1 MDPLSF
7 SGARADLAAQ
17 LEAARRVIESHF
29 VGAGEV
35 LTKSIEGIDALTASL
50 DNLVKALDSKS
61 VAATT
66 EDMRVAAETLLGLSE
81 NHHARQQTI
90 ENLGRHRESMAKCVS
105 DMRSSMAYMRAFTVN
120 IKIVSS
126 GIAEAGSTFESFAQE
141 ISDCVESGRDQL
153 VKVEEEITDLQS
165 GLAAA
170 VGQGAE
176 LADRM
181 NKQLPVL
188 HKELSD
194 SATMMGEHYT
204 RVSAVA
210 GDGAGIARGILQ
222 RVVRVLQ
229 ALQVGDITRQ
239 RIEHVQAGIKY
250 VSAHT
255 SSDDDGRFAAIG
267 HALLSRQL
275 NATIEDFHR
284 EVAEIERAMADMAAH
299 SRELLKLRDMATGTA
314 GDNGEGFLKDLGA
327 RIEQALVLVNEIE
340 AADSSALKTGR
351 ETAAAAGHLGTRITA
366 IQSLKNDVQY
376 MALNTTIKCAQIGEA
391 ARPLS
396 VIAIELRDK
405 GRHLEDAAAGSLS
418 ALDEL
423 THAADSLATAGEGQA
438 RLSATE
444 ALEVAA
450 KLIRDARHR
459 TESEITNLVSN
470 GEAVLGVLDQSSARL
485 AFRAEI
491 GDTLEAVAAELTVLG
506 SAAAHDGEGIEDR
519 VEDML
524 NEFLGHYTMA
534 HERQVHDAFVHSAG
548 VFTAGRE
555 APARRAVG

>member
-1 MDPLSF
+1 MDPQTF

-35 LTKSIEGIDALTASL
+35 LTKSIEGIDALVASL

-66 EDMRVAAETLLGLSE
+66 EDMRTAAATLLGLSD
-81 NHHARQQTI
+81 NHHARQQNI
-90 ENLGRHRESMAKCVS
+90 ESICRHRENMAKYVT
-105 DMRSSMAYMRAFTVN
+105 DMRASMAYMRAFTVN

-153 VKVEEEITDLQS
+153 VKVEEEINALQS
-165 GLAAA
+165 DLTAAI
-170 VGQGAE
+170 GQGAE

-188 HKELSD
+188 HKELSE
-194 SATMMGEHYT
+194 SATMMGDHYT

-210 GDGAGIARGILQ
+210 GDVAGIARDIQQ

-239 RIEHVQAGIKY
+239 RVEHVQAGIIYIANHMKQG
-250 VSAHT
+250 
-255 SSDDDGRFAAIG
+255 DDGRFAAIG

-299 SRELLKLRDMATGTA
+299 SRELLKLRDMATGA
-314 GDNGEGFLKDLGA
+314 GGDNSDGFLNDLGG
-327 RIEQALVLVNEIE
+327 RIEQALVLVGEIE
-340 AADSSALKTGR
+340 AADATALKTGR

-391 ARPLS
+391 AQPLS

-423 THAADSLATAGEGQA
+423 THAADGLATAGEGQA

-450 KLIRDARHR
+450 KLIRDARDR
-459 TESEITNLVSN
+459 TESEIANLVSN
-470 GEAVLGVLDQSSARL
+470 GEAVLSVLDQSSARL

-491 GDTLEAVAAELTVLG
+491 GDTLENVASELTGLG
-506 SAAAHDGEGIEDR
+506 SQAAHHTSGIEED
-519 VEDML
+519 VEAML
-524 NEFLGHYTMA
+524 DEFHSHYTMA
-534 HERQVHDAFVHSAG
+534 QERQAHDAFVQSAG
-548 VFTAGRE
+548 VNTA
-555 APARRAVG
+555 AAA